1 MSKQKSEMVNKYAR
15 QSIVRE
21 VSDESQEDHESI
33 TEMNPCEDSV
43 DIASDESSSE
53 EHDIYNAH
61 SSC

>member
-1 MSKQKSEMVNKYAR
+1 MVNKYAR

-53 EHDIYNAH
+53 EHDIYNAD